1 MTVFLG
7 NEVTLV
13 GDQLQVGDTAT
24 DFTLVDVNMQH
35 KSLADFSG
43 VKVLSVVPSI
53 DTGVCSAQTRRF
65 NEELSGLE
73 NTTVLTI
80 SADLPFAQKRFCG
93 AEGLD
98 SAITLSDY
106 YDNSFGKAYGLLM
119 EEWHLLARAVL
130 ILDADN
136 KVLYTEYLDNVHDH
150 PDYEAALA
158 VVR

>member
-13 GDQLQVGDTAT
+13 GDQLQVGDTAP

>member
-13 GDQLQVGDTAT
+13 GNQLQVGDTAP
-24 DFTLVDVNMQH
+24 DFTLVDVNMQR